1 MRVSVREGNGR
12 LFDCAADCKL
22 GKGRIAER
30 TTALLAGSW
39 VRGAGWLHICCTT
52 YSLRRVV
59 TTTLMAE
66 SWVRGGG
73 WLPIRT
79 TYCAAG

>member
-1 MRVSVREGNGR
+1 MRVRVREGNGR

-39 VRGAGWLHICCTT
+39 VRGGGWLH
-52 YSLRRVV
+52 
-59 TTTLMAE
+59 
-66 SWVRGGG
+66 
-73 WLPIRT
+73 IRT

>member
-39 VRGAGWLHICCTT
+39 VRGRGWLHI
-52 YSLRRVV
+52 YVV
-59 TTTLMAE
+59 RLTR
-66 SWVRGGG
+66 SGG
-73 WLPIRT
+73 
-79 TYCAAG
+79 

>member
-1 MRVSVREGNGR
+1 MRVSVR
-12 LFDCAADCKL
+12 LFDCAANCKL

-30 TTALLAGSW
+30 STALLAGSW
-39 VRGAGWLHICCTT
+39 VRGGGWLHICCTT
-52 YSLRRVV
+52 YSLRRVEMAV
-59 TTTLMAE
+59 TTTLLAE

-73 WLPIRT
+73 WLHIRT